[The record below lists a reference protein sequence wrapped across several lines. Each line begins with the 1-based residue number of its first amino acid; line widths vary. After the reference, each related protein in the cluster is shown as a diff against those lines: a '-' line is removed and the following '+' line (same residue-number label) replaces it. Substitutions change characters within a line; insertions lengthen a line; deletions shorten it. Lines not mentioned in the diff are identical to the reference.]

1 MGKVIYSVGP
11 EIIQNAMLMKEIKQ
25 KTEAFFREYEDRFNQ
40 GLAGKPDVEGTAAAF
55 AESFIESSPVGV
67 NAAKNDAE
75 FRKVIPQGM
84 EFYKSIGTQSMKIKE
99 LAVTLI
105 DEFHVMAKVHWD
117 SRYQQQ
123 GRDISIEFD
132 VVYFLRYFDGVLKIF
147 AYVTGDEQKLLEQH
161 GLVSKNKTPQAAEA

>member
-1 MGKVIYSVGP
+1 
-11 EIIQNAMLMKEIKQ
+11 MKEIKQ
-25 KTEAFFREYEDRFNQ
+25 KTEAFFREYEDRFNR

-67 NAAKNDAE
+67 NAGKNGAE

-105 DEFHVMAKVHWD
+105 DDFHVMARVHWD
-117 SRYQQQ
+117 SRYRQQ
-123 GRDISIEFD
+123 GRDVSIEFD
-132 VVYFLRYFDGVLKIF
+132 VVYFLRYFDSVLKVF
-147 AYVTGDEQKLLEQH
+147 AYVTGDEQKLLEEH
-161 GLVSKNKTPQAAEA
+161 GLVARNKAQGAEV